1 MDNGMS
7 LSDIAAVTRD
17 NDGFGG
23 SNGAWW
29 IVMLLL
35 AQGGGLWGNRQMPNG
50 EPITEAGLCSAMN
63 FNDLQNA
70 VGRLSDNENLH
81 MTQLSQG
88 LASVGY
94 ENLRNFASTQQ
105 TVQNGDYALAQQLSE
120 CCCTTQRAIDGAKY
134 ENAQGIAAVNANINE
149 KFAALEKNQLEQTI
163 AAQQNQINQLNL
175 QAQMCGVVRYP
186 NATTYSAGGNPFF
199 GAGCGCG
206 CGAAF

>member
-29 IVMLLL
+29 IIILLL
-35 AQGGGLWGNRQMPNG
+35 ALGGGLWGNRQMPNG
-50 EPITEAGLCSAMN
+50 EPVTEAGLCSAMN

-81 MTQLSQG
+81 MMQLSQG

-120 CCCTTQRAIDGAKY
+120 CCCTTQRAIDGASTRTPRTSRRSTRTSTRSSRLLRRTSLSRPSLRSRTKS
-134 ENAQGIAAVNANINE
+134 
-149 KFAALEKNQLEQTI
+149 T
-163 AAQQNQINQLNL
+163 
-175 QAQMCGVVRYP
+175 
-186 NATTYSAGGNPFF
+186 S
-199 GAGCGCG
+199 
-206 CGAAF
+206 

>member
-1 MDNGMS
+1 MDNMS

-17 NDGFGG
+17 NDGNGWG
-23 SNGAWW
+23 SGSWW
-29 IVMLLL
+29 IIVLFLFAFM
-35 AQGGGLWGNRQMPNG
+35 GNGFGFSRGPQQA
-50 EPITEAGLCSAMN
+50 EPVTEAGLCSAMN

-81 MTQLSQG
+81 MMQLSQG

-149 KFAALEKNQLEQTI
+149 KFAALEKSQLEQTI

-186 NATTYSAGGNPFF
+186 STFAYSAGANPF
-199 GAGCGCG
+199 CGCG
-206 CGAAF
+206 TGCGATY

>member
-29 IVMLLL
+29 IIILLL
-35 AQGGGLWGNRQMPNG
+35 ALGGGMWGNRQMPNG
-50 EPITEAGLCSAMN
+50 EPVTEAGLCSAMN

-81 MTQLSQG
+81 MMQLSQG

-206 CGAAF
+206 CSAAF

>member
-1 MDNGMS
+1 MDNMS

-17 NDGFGG
+17 NDGNGWG
-23 SNGAWW
+23 SGSWW
-29 IVMLLL
+29 IIVLFLFAFM
-35 AQGGGLWGNRQMPNG
+35 GNGFGFNRGPQQA
-50 EPITEAGLCSAMN
+50 EPVTEAGLCSAMN

-81 MTQLSQG
+81 MMQLSQG

-105 TVQNGDYALAQQLSE
+105 TVQNGDYALAQQISE

-149 KFAALEKNQLEQTI
+149 KFAALEKSQLEQTI

-186 NATTYSAGGNPFF
+186 STFAYSAGANPF
-199 GAGCGCG
+199 CGCG
-206 CGAAF
+206 TGCGATY

>member
-29 IVMLLL
+29 IIILLL
-35 AQGGGLWGNRQMPNG
+35 ALGGGMWGNRQMPNG
-50 EPITEAGLCSAMN
+50 EPVTEAGLCSAMN

-81 MTQLSQG
+81 MMQLSQG

-94 ENLRNFASTQQ
+94 ENLRNFAST
-105 TVQNGDYALAQQLSE
+105 
-120 CCCTTQRAIDGAKY
+120 
-134 ENAQGIAAVNANINE
+134 
-149 KFAALEKNQLEQTI
+149 
-163 AAQQNQINQLNL
+163 
-175 QAQMCGVVRYP
+175 
-186 NATTYSAGGNPFF
+186 
-199 GAGCGCG
+199 
-206 CGAAF
+206 

>member
-7 LSDIAAVTRD
+7 LSD
-17 NDGFGG
+17 
-23 SNGAWW
+23 
-29 IVMLLL
+29 
-35 AQGGGLWGNRQMPNG
+35 
-50 EPITEAGLCSAMN
+50 
-63 FNDLQNA
+63 
-70 VGRLSDNENLH
+70 
-81 MTQLSQG
+81 
-88 LASVGY
+88 
-94 ENLRNFASTQQ
+94 
-105 TVQNGDYALAQQLSE
+105 
-120 CCCTTQRAIDGAKY
+120 
-134 ENAQGIAAVNANINE
+134 IAAVNANINE

>member
-1 MDNGMS
+1 MDNMS
-7 LSDIAAVTRD
+7 LSDIAAVTRGENGD
-17 NDGFGG
+17 GWGSGSWWIIVLFLFAFMNGGFG
-23 SNGAWW
+23 
-29 IVMLLL
+29 L
-35 AQGGGLWGNRQMPNG
+35 GNRGPNG
-50 EPITEAGLCSAMN
+50 EPVTEAGLCSAMN

-81 MTQLSQG
+81 MMQLSQG

-134 ENAQGIAAVNANINE
+134 ENAQNIAAVNANINE

-206 CGAAF
+206 AAF

>member
-1 MDNGMS
+1 MDNMS
-7 LSDIAAVTRD
+7 LSDIAAVTRGENGD
-17 NDGFGG
+17 GWGSGSWWIIVLFLFAFMNGGFG
-23 SNGAWW
+23 
-29 IVMLLL
+29 L
-35 AQGGGLWGNRQMPNG
+35 GNRGPNG
-50 EPITEAGLCSAMN
+50 EPVTEAGLCSAMN

-81 MTQLSQG
+81 MMQLSQG

-105 TVQNGDYALAQQLSE
+105 TVQNGDYALARQLSE

-134 ENAQGIAAVNANINE
+134 ENAQNIAAVNANINE

-206 CGAAF
+206 AAF

>member
-1 MDNGMS
+1 MDNMS

-17 NDGFGG
+17 NDGNGWG
-23 SNGAWW
+23 SGSWW
-29 IVMLLL
+29 IIVLFLFAFM
-35 AQGGGLWGNRQMPNG
+35 GNGFGFNRGPQQV
-50 EPITEAGLCSAMN
+50 EPVTEAGLCSAMN

-81 MTQLSQG
+81 MMQLSQG

-149 KFAALEKNQLEQTI
+149 KFAALEKSQLEQTI

-186 NATTYSAGGNPFF
+186 STFAYSAGANPF
-199 GAGCGCG
+199 CGCG
-206 CGAAF
+206 TGCGATY

>member
-29 IVMLLL
+29 IIILLL
-35 AQGGGLWGNRQMPNG
+35 ALGGGMWGNRQMPNG
-50 EPITEAGLCSAMN
+50 EPVTEAGLCSAMN

-81 MTQLSQG
+81 MMQLSQG

-120 CCCTTQRAIDGAKY
+120 CCCTTQRGRKPVLRRWLRLRLRR
-134 ENAQGIAAVNANINE
+134 GI
-149 KFAALEKNQLEQTI
+149 
-163 AAQQNQINQLNL
+163 LNR
-175 QAQMCGVVRYP
+175 QSSVRRGLHGP
-186 NATTYSAGGNPFF
+186 LVLRS
-199 GAGCGCG
+199 
-206 CGAAF
+206 

>member
-1 MDNGMS
+1 MDNMS

-17 NDGFGG
+17 NDGNGWG
-23 SNGAWW
+23 SGSWW
-29 IVMLLL
+29 IIVLFLFAFM
-35 AQGGGLWGNRQMPNG
+35 GNGFGFNRGPQQA
-50 EPITEAGLCSAMN
+50 EPVTEAGLCSAMN

-81 MTQLSQG
+81 MMQLSQG

-149 KFAALEKNQLEQTI
+149 KFAALEKSQLEQTI

-186 NATTYSAGGNPFF
+186 STFAYSAGANPF
-199 GAGCGCG
+199 CGCG
-206 CGAAF
+206 TGCGATY

>member
-1 MDNGMS
+1 MDNMS

-17 NDGFGG
+17 NDGNGWG
-23 SNGAWW
+23 SGSWW
-29 IVMLLL
+29 IIVLFLFAFM
-35 AQGGGLWGNRQMPNG
+35 GNGFGINRGPQQA
-50 EPITEAGLCSAMN
+50 EPVTEAGLCSAMN

-81 MTQLSQG
+81 MMQLSQG

-149 KFAALEKNQLEQTI
+149 KFAALEKSQLEQTI

-186 NATTYSAGGNPFF
+186 STFSYSAGANPF
-199 GAGCGCG
+199 CGCG
-206 CGAAF
+206 TGCGATY

>member
-1 MDNGMS
+1 MS
-7 LSDIAAVTRD
+7 DFSLADMAAVTG
-17 NDGFGG
+17 NENGWGGSSAWVLIILFALIFGWGGNGFG
-23 SNGAWW
+23 NRN
-29 IVMLLL
+29 
-35 AQGGGLWGNRQMPNG
+35 QGEQPV
-50 EPITEAGLCSAMN
+50 TEAGLCSAMN

-81 MTQLSQG
+81 MMQLSQG

-105 TVQNGDYALAQQLSE
+105 TVQNGDYALAQQLSQ

-163 AAQQNQINQLNL
+163 AAQQNQINQLNM

-206 CGAAF
+206 AAF